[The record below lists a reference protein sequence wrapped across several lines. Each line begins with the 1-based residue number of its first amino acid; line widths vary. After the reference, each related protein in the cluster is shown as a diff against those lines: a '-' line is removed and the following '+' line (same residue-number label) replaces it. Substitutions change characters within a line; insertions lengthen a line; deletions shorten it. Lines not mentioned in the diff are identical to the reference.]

1 MTLQDFN
8 NLSLNQDAN
17 FQPNSNVP
25 AVTETET
32 FFEDVEEATKKAL
45 NREQIKESLEQRYNV
60 SWTYLAKRG
69 KEGSLGHQKN
79 YFGR

>member
-17 FQPNSNVP
+17 SQPNSNLQT

-60 SWTYLAKRG
+60 SLKYLSNK
-69 KEGSLGHQKN
+69 
-79 YFGR
+79 